1 MKVLPQN
8 GGKYGVQPVGVASVD
23 DTVIRI
29 APIHID
35 TGMSAYA
42 SQQVVAN
49 LRTGGKVNGV
59 ILVVTSRGVRIF
71 KPPTGKGASKS
82 FDHFICQSAT
92 VTHCNE
98 QGYALVT
105 LGDDG
110 YARAFSIP
118 GLRELG
124 ALRITS
130 HLDPRRLSEA
140 IITNSGDI
148 LGWVGPAETA
158 LLNVWG
164 RGLLLYGYF
173 HL

>member
-1 MKVLPQN
+1 MKIVPQN
-8 GGKYGVQPVGVASVD
+8 GGKYGVQPAGVVLVD

-29 APIHID
+29 APLQID
-35 TGMSAYA
+35 TGATAYA
-42 SQQVVAN
+42 SQQIVAN
-49 LRTGGKVNGV
+49 LRTGAKVNGV
-59 ILVVTSRGVRIF
+59 ILVVTTRGVRIF

-82 FDHFICQSAT
+82 FDNFICQSAA
-92 VTHCNE
+92 VTQSNE

-124 ALRITS
+124 ALRMNS
-130 HLDPRRLSEA
+130 YLDPRRLSEA
-140 IITNSGDI
+140 IITGTGDI

-164 RGLLLYGYF
+164 RGLLL
-173 HL
+173 